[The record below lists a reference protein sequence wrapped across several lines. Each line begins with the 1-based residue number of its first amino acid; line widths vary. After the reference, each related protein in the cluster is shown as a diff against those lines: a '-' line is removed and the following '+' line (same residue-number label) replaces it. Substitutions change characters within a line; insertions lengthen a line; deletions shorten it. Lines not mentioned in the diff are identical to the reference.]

1 MYTRPDVRHREVRQD
16 VFIPENYS
24 GTAFNDQPPTP
35 TEKETLS
42 VPEDSVEVDDAIET
56 SAENSKKRNGLFA
69 GLSGED
75 LLLLGIILLL
85 SQEDAG
91 DEILPI
97 LLMLLFFRK

>member
-1 MYTRPDVRHREVRQD
+1 MGLPAPWALRVCVSL
-16 VFIPENYS
+16 IL
-24 GTAFNDQPPTP
+24 AFNSLWEKTP
-35 TEKETLS
+35 
-42 VPEDSVEVDDAIET
+42 
-56 SAENSKKRNGLFA
+56 ENSKKRNGLFA